1 MYVVVVSSF
10 YCMMYVLCRPVYVCM
25 CNGVAYILITTDTT
39 TCTDIEKEY
48 YATALK
54 PDLDIAY

>member
-1 MYVVVVSSF
+1 MYYVGLCMYV
-10 YCMMYVLCRPVYVCM
+10 CMYVCM